1 MKLSPLTATS
11 RYVIGKLSMKTRKIR
26 IVNVLTQQEDLLVV
40 CSGACDAR
48 VGARLLM
55 GALDP
60 CSHTGRA
67 RCRGNAQRDPGPLHR
82 EQRARKVVHMETP
95 GRGCVTSHEDERRRA
110 VRKRVRA
117 RARTRRRLHA
127 ACFASNQIVT
137 PPRARAHADGVSPP
151 RAGTFIEMDMTLTLG
166 ENGVPDVS
174 DEFESLGVDADLY
187 IPVIHVYFNDDL
199 TYA

>member
-117 RARTRRRLHA
+117 RNLNNKLPCSYKRVCARNLDTSKNCA
-127 ACFASNQIVT
+127 NTIK
-137 PPRARAHADGVSPP
+137 
-151 RAGTFIEMDMTLTLG
+151 
-166 ENGVPDVS
+166 S
-174 DEFESLGVDADLY
+174 DLLVL
-187 IPVIHVYFNDDL
+187 
-199 TYA
+199 